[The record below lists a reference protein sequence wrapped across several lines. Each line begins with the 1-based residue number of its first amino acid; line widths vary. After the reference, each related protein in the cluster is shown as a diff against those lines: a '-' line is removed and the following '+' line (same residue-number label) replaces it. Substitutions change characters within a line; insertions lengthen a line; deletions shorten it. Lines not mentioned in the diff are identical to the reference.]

1 MQLGSWIA
9 YVYYRLLKLREK
21 NLRQAMTYRQEA
33 SFDTIESALE
43 YVNCLL
49 ETTTEAHDHIKSE
62 IERSKAPQLTRRREA
77 LQLVLYKLG
86 KLSSHISA
94 SKLILNDLRTL
105 RRLLLQQRENS
116 RNHTM
121 ASTA

>member
-1 MQLGSWIA
+1 
-9 YVYYRLLKLREK
+9 
-21 NLRQAMTYRQEA
+21 MTYRPEA
-33 SFDTIESALE
+33 PFDTIESALE

-49 ETTTEAHDHIKSE
+49 ETTTEAHDHIKSA

-105 RRLLLQQRENS
+105 RRLLRQQRENS

>member
-1 MQLGSWIA
+1 
-9 YVYYRLLKLREK
+9 
-21 NLRQAMTYRQEA
+21 MTHETETP
-33 SFDTIESALE
+33 FENIESALE
-43 YVNCLL
+43 YINCFL
-49 ETTTEAHDHIKSE
+49 ETTNEAHDHIESE

-105 RRLLLQQRENS
+105 RRLLLQERENS
-116 RNHTM
+116 GIHTT
-121 ASTA
+121 ASRA